1 MENFLASGIF
11 NYSLK
16 YSPWNLIF
24 GASAIES
31 NYRGYIYPRNIVS
44 NGLEKMLYF
53 IAIAISTDTGMSNRS
68 MTKTY
73 NSDEFILKTI
83 DKLTNI
89 YFAVDNSLLGINKE
103 TIKNISKNSNKK
115 IQQKKGRLT
124 TKHQNNVNM
133 QWFLVHGG

>member
-1 MENFLASGIF
+1 MENFLASGTF

>member
-1 MENFLASGIF
+1 MENFLASGAF

-16 YSPWNLIF
+16 YSPWNSIF